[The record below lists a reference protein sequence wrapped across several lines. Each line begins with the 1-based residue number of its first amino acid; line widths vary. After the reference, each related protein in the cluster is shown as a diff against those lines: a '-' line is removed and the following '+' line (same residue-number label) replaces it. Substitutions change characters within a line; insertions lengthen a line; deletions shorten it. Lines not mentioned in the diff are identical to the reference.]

1 MLIWSL
7 KRFILG
13 LLIIE
18 KLLLYN
24 HLGVPDYHLNFSK
37 MEKQNLQKKM
47 VLRFYRRHLA
57 SYMYQRYKVVIKDFS
72 QELHEPLFQQTRVYI
87 FFPPISMAI
96 WNTRVWVLKTSNP
109 PNGKGIVL
117 EEPTSYI
124 PLMSISSGE
133 VSPEIIGL
141 VIKGNSLFSESSSST
156 VINNYVYVII
166 FTSGR
171 TYS

>member
-1 MLIWSL
+1 
-7 KRFILG
+7 
-13 LLIIE
+13 
-18 KLLLYN
+18 
-24 HLGVPDYHLNFSK
+24 
-37 MEKQNLQKKM
+37 
-47 VLRFYRRHLA
+47 
-57 SYMYQRYKVVIKDFS
+57 MYQLYKVVIKDFS
-72 QELHEPLFQQTRVYI
+72 QELHEPLFQRVRVYI

-156 VINNYVYVII
+156 EKESYNLVLIYP
-166 FTSGR
+166 SGR
-171 TYS
+171 TDAYISY